1 MMYVYLDWSYSGDL
15 AVNGAAESRC
25 PAPLSIDDGQQESA
39 LFVFSNSFRE
49 AVAKGVKKTLYVS
62 LHSPYY

>member
-1 MMYVYLDWSYSGDL
+1 MNDA
-15 AVNGAAESRC
+15 AVSRC
-25 PAPLSIDDGQQESA
+25 PAPLSINDGQQESE

-49 AVAKGVKKTLYVS
+49 AVVKGVKKTLYVS